1 MRHPLPV
8 FSRIT
13 IGILAVSLPFLAQAA
28 PDFGSAPTIERG
40 VFIRG
45 AMQALS
51 ISAPQR
57 SAYSVP
63 YARVPNALLPYIQK
77 AHERNALGAFGAN
90 LYLAQPITRGQALR
104 FVVEVMDK
112 QGSGDVQFRVVRSG
126 SMEESAVQVA
136 IEEGWMDPLSNTYFG
151 LNRLLSAEHAREF
164 LQRVLGE
171 APSEALQTEQTP
183 AVQVYLRPTRTQE
196 SVAIPNASLLNTV
209 WQVIHTDFLYQEQI
223 DEQEAT
229 YSALEAIVES
239 LDDPYSRFMRPASA
253 RNFQTQIDGQL
264 SGIGAQVEMQGDFLT
279 IVTPLTGSPAEK
291 AGLKPNDR
299 ILTVD
304 GQSIVGMDLLEA
316 VEKIRG
322 PKGSQVQLTVERNGS
337 SFTVTVVRDEVRVP
351 EIAISWQGDVAIV
364 KLMQFGR
371 LTDTELRGFMVRVQE
386 QDPSGIVL
394 DLRNNPGG
402 LLHAANIVLSNFVP
416 KGSTV
421 AIIRSRGNEHK
432 DTTEDAPTIHAGVP
446 VVVLVN
452 TGSASA
458 SEIVAAALQEYGR
471 ARVVGEQT
479 FGKGTVQEVLEFT
492 DGSGIKL
499 TIAEWFTPKGNKID
513 GSGVNP
519 DTVVRYESDRD
530 VQLLKALELLR
541 Y

>member
-1 MRHPLPV
+1 MRHPLPA

-28 PDFGSAPTIERG
+28 PDFGSAPTVERG

-45 AMQALS
+45 AMQALE

-57 SAYSVP
+57 SAYSIP
-63 YARVPNALLPYIQK
+63 YERVPKALLPYIQK
-77 AHERNALGAFGAN
+77 AHERNALGAFGTN
-90 LYLAQPITRGQALR
+90 LFLAQPITRGQALR
-104 FVVEVMDK
+104 FVVELTDK
-112 QGSGDVQFRVVRSG
+112 KGSGTVQFRDVRSG
-126 SMEESAVQVA
+126 TMEENAVRVA
-136 IEEGWMDPLSNTYFG
+136 IEQGWMDPLSNTYFG
-151 LNRLLSAEHAREF
+151 MDRLLSAEHARVF

-171 APSEALQTEQTP
+171 TTGDAPQTAQPP
-183 AVQVYLRPTRTQE
+183 AVQVYLRPVQAQDP
-196 SVAIPNASLLNTV
+196 VGMPNAQLLNTV
-209 WQVIHTDFLYQEQI
+209 WRVIQSDFLYQERI

-279 IVTPLTGSPAEK
+279 IITPLTGSPAEK
-291 AGLKPNDR
+291 AGLRPNDR
-299 ILTVD
+299 ILAVD

-316 VEKIRG
+316 VAMVRG
-322 PKGSQVQLTVERNGS
+322 PKGSRVQLTVQRGGS
-337 SFTVTVVRDEVRVP
+337 TFTVMVVRDEVRVP
-351 EIAISWQGDVAIV
+351 EIAISWQGDVAVV

-371 LTDTELRGFMVRVQE
+371 LTDTELRGFMARVQE
-386 QDPSGIVL
+386 QDPGGIVL

-402 LLHAANIVLSNFVP
+402 LLHAANVVLSNFVP

-421 AIIRSRGNEHK
+421 AIIKSRGSEHR
-432 DTTEDAPTIHAGVP
+432 DATEDAPTIHAGVP

-452 TGSASA
+452 GGSASA

-479 FGKGTVQEVLEFT
+479 FGKGTVQEVLEFS

-499 TIAEWFTPKGNKID
+499 TIAEWFTPKGRKID
-513 GSGVNP
+513 GSGVKP
-519 DTVVRYESDRD
+519 DTVVQYESGRD
-530 VQLLKALELLR
+530 VQLLRALELLR
-541 Y
+541 